1 MKRGKKYQNNLK
13 QIDREHLYEVEEA
26 IELVKKLSN
35 ANFDETIEAH
45 IRLGVD
51 SRHGSTGAKSY
62 STSPRDREGSKGISL
77 CKGRKVSEAESA
89 GADYVGGEEYT
100 EKFKRKI
107 GLTLM
112 L

>member
-51 SRHGSTGAKSY
+51 SRHADQQVRGAIVLPHGTGKEVKVLVFAK
-62 STSPRDREGSKGISL
+62 
-77 CKGRKVSEAESA
+77 
-89 GADYVGGEEYT
+89 
-100 EKFKRKI
+100 EKRYQKLSRWC
-107 GLTLM
+107 
-112 L
+112 